1 MQHIRP
7 AILMILVM
15 TLITG
20 LLYPLGFTALATA
33 IFPHQAAGSLV
44 EQNGKV
50 IGSELIGQQF
60 NSAKYFHGRPSAA
73 GNGYDAANSSGSNYS
88 PTAKKLKDRIA
99 ADTAK
104 LQKENPG
111 QPVPDD
117 LVTAS
122 ASGLDPDISPAA
134 AFFQVPRVA
143 KARGVK
149 EEDVNALVQAH
160 VEARLFGLMGEPHV
174 NVLKLNLALDALSK
188 RTPFAF
194 AGPRASYGISPSMRS
209 AQRGRLACA
218 CVSIT

>member
-7 AILMILVM
+7 AILMIVVM

-33 IFPHQAAGSLV
+33 IFPRQAAGSLV
-44 EQNGKV
+44 TQDGKV

-73 GNGYDAANSSGSNYS
+73 GNGYDAANSSGSNYA

-104 LQKENPG
+104 LREENPG

-122 ASGLDPDISPAA
+122 ASGLDPDISPAGA
-134 AFFQVPRVA
+134 LFQVPRIA
-143 KARGVK
+143 KARGLK
-149 EEDVNALVQAH
+149 EADVAAL
-160 VEARLFGLMGEPHV
+160 
-174 NVLKLNLALDALSK
+174 
-188 RTPFAF
+188 
-194 AGPRASYGISPSMRS
+194 GPAP
-209 AQRGRLACA
+209 
-218 CVSIT
+218 TE